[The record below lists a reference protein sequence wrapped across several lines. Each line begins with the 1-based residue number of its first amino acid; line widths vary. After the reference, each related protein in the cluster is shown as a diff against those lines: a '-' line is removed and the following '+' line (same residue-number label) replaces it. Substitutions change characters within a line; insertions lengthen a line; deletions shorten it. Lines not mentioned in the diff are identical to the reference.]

1 MIETYYNVYVYG
13 ELISDTFGHL
23 TKEEAMELVD
33 EYEREGY
40 DCVQVKEVEVDSET
54 PEETNAWLRAGGY

>member
-1 MIETYYNVYVYG
+1 MSETYHNVYVYG

>member
-1 MIETYYNVYVYG
+1 MSETYHNVYVYG

-40 DCVQVKEVEVDSET
+40 DCVYYEEEV
-54 PEETNAWLRAGGY
+54 

>member
-1 MIETYYNVYVYG
+1 
-13 ELISDTFGHL
+13 
-23 TKEEAMELVD
+23 LVD

>member
-40 DCVQVKEVEVDSET
+40 DCVYYEEEV
-54 PEETNAWLRAGGY
+54 